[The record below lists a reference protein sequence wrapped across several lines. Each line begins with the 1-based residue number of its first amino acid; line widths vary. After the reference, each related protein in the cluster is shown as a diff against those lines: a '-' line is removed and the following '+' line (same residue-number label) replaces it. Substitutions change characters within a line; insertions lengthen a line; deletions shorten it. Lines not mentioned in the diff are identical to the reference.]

1 MRKEEKTVKKA
12 KKSTVWIWRAV
23 FTLATLL
30 VLAFIFSNSA
40 ATAEQSSGLS
50 ERVTKWVQ
58 TIFRAIAP
66 QSWVAGAT
74 GEDFAR
80 LHGIVRK
87 IAHFTEFFALGA
99 CSTWCYLSYCR
110 FAVGLTLPATTVIF
124 VPILDEFLQGSVEG
138 RATELLDLVIDTAGG
153 LTGVLVG
160 LVLAAAVLAGL
171 ARRKKRL
178 KGE

>member
-1 MRKEEKTVKKA
+1 M
-12 KKSTVWIWRAV
+12 STATRRI
-23 FTLATLL
+23 FTSLSVLSVLLTLG
-30 VLAFIFSNSA
+30 FIFGNSCLPQEES
-40 ATAEQSSGLS
+40 AELSGNVLS
-50 ERVTKWVQ
+50 FLQR
-58 TIFRAIAP
+58 IFGTESA
-66 QSWVAGAT
+66 
-74 GEDFAR
+74 FAKF
-80 LHGIVRK
+80 LSTYVRK
-87 IAHFTEFFALGA
+87 LAHFTEFFALGA